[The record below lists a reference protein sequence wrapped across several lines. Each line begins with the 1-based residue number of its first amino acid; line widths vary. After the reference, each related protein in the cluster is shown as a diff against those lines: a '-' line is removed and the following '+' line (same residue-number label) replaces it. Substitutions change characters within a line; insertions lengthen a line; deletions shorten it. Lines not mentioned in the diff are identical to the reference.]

1 MEDEMDTP
9 EEYPMVSAREQVLA
23 EALTTT
29 AIAVLV
35 ARRAWRSLPTDL
47 DGTFSL
53 KNRLLAAIHE
63 LEHCSQELE
72 QLTEKQFAIRS

>member
-1 MEDEMDTP
+1 MDTP
-9 EEYPMVSAREQVLA
+9 EKCPMASVREQVFA
-23 EALTTT
+23 EALATT

-47 DGTFSL
+47 DGPTSL
-53 KNRLLAAIHE
+53 RNRLLAAIHE

-72 QLTEKQFAIRS
+72 QLTEKQLAIRS